1 MRAGLAADF
10 GAVSFASSSSSEELD
25 AELLELRSGVAQA
38 GRWVVGW
45 KVAEN
50 DFSQLLEKDRRHKAR
65 SWISKPTRRDEIF
78 C

>member
-45 KVAEN
+45 KVAES
-50 DFSQLLEKDRRHKAR
+50 DFSQLLAEDRRHRAR
-65 SWISKPTRRDEIF
+65 SWISKPTRGAEIF